1 MRVTVDRVGVEV
13 ADGATVLDATR
24 AAGAV
29 VPTLCYDERLTPQGS
44 CRVCLVGV
52 RGRAVPACTTPA
64 ADGME
69 IATDEA
75 AAREAAQL
83 ALELLVSQ
91 LPARAL
97 DIPAEHSELVR
108 ACQHFGLTA
117 SRFDGATRNAGV
129 DHSHP
134 YVKLDRDL
142 CIACNRCVRICAE
155 VQGTF
160 ALSLAGRGFDTVVVA
175 GVGGPWVSSPC
186 VACGGCV
193 DTCPSGALT
202 EPGLSDPRPFSRTTT
217 TTCGYCGVGCTLR
230 VHVRDGAVAAIT
242 PAREGPV
249 NRGHACVK
257 GRFAHAFARSRDR
270 LTTPLVRDGGRDS
283 PLRPASWQE
292 ALTVAATR
300 LAAIRDRHG
309 PDAIGMI
316 SSARATNEEN
326 YLAQKFARVVLG
338 TNNIDNCSRL
348 CHAPSAVGLT
358 AAFGHAGSTNSV
370 DDLDHTDCILIA
382 GANPTEA
389 HPVIGARIKQLV
401 LRGARLIVIDPRRID
416 LAEMA
421 DVHIQAEP
429 GSNVAV
435 FNGIARILIDE
446 GHTDEEFLRTRA
458 SGLAELIAVLADYPP
473 NQAARLAGVAP
484 EALVAAARL
493 YGTARRPAIVYGL
506 GVTEH
511 AHGTDGVRTLSNLAI
526 LKGAVGTPGCCGVL
540 SMRGQNNVQG
550 ASDMGALPDLLPGYQ
565 RVTDPDVR
573 ARFNQAWRAEVPV
586 RPGLR
591 ILDMFASA
599 IAGRVRAMYV
609 IGEDIAQT
617 DPDSN
622 NVRRALAACDLVIN
636 HDLFLSS
643 TAEHADV
650 VFPAVPFLDKEGTF
664 VNFDRRVQRVRPALD
679 PPGQARSDFD
689 ILHLLAR
696 AMGADLGCSTPA
708 EAMAECA
715 ALTPT
720 FAGISHARLDVEGPL
735 HWPCRGIDEPGE
747 GRLYLDSF
755 ATPDGRAALAARPY
769 LPPGEQPSN
778 SFPYILITGRRL
790 SHYNSGSM
798 SRRTPNQQLH
808 PHEILDM
815 HPDDAARLGLTNG
828 DLVEVTSRRATVTYP
843 VRLTKTVSPGQIFT
857 TFGFPDTPTNALT
870 SDAADTETGCPEYKI
885 TAVSLNPVITGS
897 ESLAVVLGPSTSKP
911 GPS

>member
-1 MRVTVDRVGVEV
+1 MRLSVDTIGVEV
-13 ADGATVLDATR
+13 GAGATVLDAVR

-44 CRVCLVGV
+44 CRVCLVAV
-52 RGRAVPACTTPA
+52 QGRAVPACTTPA

-69 IATDEA
+69 IQTGGEV
-75 AAREAAQL
+75 ARRPARL

-97 DIPAEHSELVR
+97 DIPAERSELVR
-108 ACQHFGLTA
+108 ACHHFGLTA

-142 CIACNRCVRICAE
+142 CIACNRCVRMCAE

-175 GVGGPWVSSPC
+175 GTGGPWVSSPC

-193 DTCPSGALT
+193 DTCPSGALS
-202 EPGLSDPRPFSRTTT
+202 EPGLSDPRPISRTTT

-230 VHVRDGAVAAIT
+230 VHVRDDAVAAIT
-242 PAREGPV
+242 PVHDAPV

-257 GRFAHAFARSRDR
+257 GRFAHAFIRSRER

-283 PLRPASWQE
+283 PLRPASWRE

-358 AAFGHAGSTNSV
+358 ASFGHAGGTNSV

-389 HPVIGARIKQLV
+389 HPVIGARLKQLV
-401 LRGARLIVIDPRRID
+401 LRGARLVVIDPRRID

-421 DVHIQAEP
+421 DVHVQAGP

-435 FNGIARILIDE
+435 FNGIARVLLDE
-446 GHTDEEFLRTRA
+446 GYADREFLRTRA
-458 SGLAELIAVLADYPP
+458 SGLAELTALLADYPP
-473 NQAARLAGVAP
+473 DHAARLAGVAP
-484 EALVAAARL
+484 GTLIEAARL
-493 YGTARRPAIVYGL
+493 YGAARRPAILYGL
-506 GVTEH
+506 GITEH
-511 AHGTDGVRTLSNLAI
+511 AHGTDGVRTLANLAI

-550 ASDMGALPDLLPGYQ
+550 ASDMGALPDMLPGYQ
-565 RVTDPDVR
+565 RLTDSGVR
-573 ARFNQAWRAEVPV
+573 ARFDRAWHAEVPA

-599 IAGRVRAMYV
+599 IAGHVRAMYV

-617 DPDSN
+617 DPDSG

-636 HDLFLSS
+636 HDVFLST

-650 VFPAVPFLDKEGTF
+650 VFPAVPFLEKDGTF

-689 ILHLLAR
+689 ILHLLAA
-696 AMGADLGCSTPA
+696 AMGADLGCPTPA
-708 EAMAECA
+708 DAMAECA

-720 FAGISHARLDVEGPL
+720 FSGISHTRLDRDGPL
-735 HWPCRGIDEPGE
+735 HWPCRSPDEPGE
-747 GRLYLDSF
+747 GRLYLNSF
-755 ATPDGRAALAARPY
+755 ATPDGRAALAARPH
-769 LPPGEQPSN
+769 LPPGEQPDAT
-778 SFPYILITGRRL
+778 FPYVLITGRRL
-790 SHYNSGSM
+790 EHYNSGSM
-798 SRRTPNQQLH
+798 SRRTPNRQLR
-808 PHEILDM
+808 PREVLDL
-815 HPDDAARLGLTNG
+815 HPDDAARLDLADG
-828 DLVEVTSRRATVTYP
+828 DLVDVTSRRATVTYP
-843 VRLTKTVSPGQIFT
+843 VHLTDTVAPGQMFT
-857 TFGFPDTPTNALT
+857 TFTFPDIRTNALT
-870 SDAADTETGCPEYKI
+870 SDATDAETGCPEYKV
-885 TAVSLNPVITGS
+885 TAVSLSPVRAGRRV
-897 ESLAVVLGPSTSKP
+897 ESLAVVP
-911 GPS
+911 GRPG